1 MFGIDFLGM
10 KIKNPLMLTEGPL
23 SGNEEFIL
31 KAADADTGL
40 IFTKGIRPEPILSPA
55 PYLGI
60 YDTSLMN
67 GDWSCI
73 GYEAWKSVFSRIGG
87 DVPLVASIAKNYVTP
102 ETAADM
108 AEGLQ
113 RAGARIISLVDYN
126 PEELIKA
133 VGLARPRIKV
143 PLMVKLPPFLPR
155 LEEVLKALILAGV
168 DAIAAMD
175 SIGPV
180 LSINTE
186 TGDPLLGSTDGS
198 GYLSGKYILPV
209 TLKYIYEISR
219 LVNVPVVGVGGV
231 TDGDS
236 AVPMIMARATG
247 VGMVT
252 EPMLSGLKVFGNVID
267 EMKTLFEQRGFG
279 SLEDIRGLT
288 LRRNTERVIS
298 ESYKADI
305 DPEKCINCGICREIC
320 YSTAITEME
329 EFHRVDSG
337 RCTGCGLCAGVCPV
351 KAIKYILI

>member
-1 MFGIDFLGM
+1 MFEIDFLGM

-31 KAADADTGL
+31 KAAQADLGL
-40 IFTKGIRPEPILSPA
+40 IFTKGIRPEPILSPT

-73 GYEAWKSVFSRIGG
+73 GYEAWKGVFSRIGG

-108 AEGLQ
+108 AAGLQ
-113 RAGARIISLVDYN
+113 KAGARIISLVDYN
-126 PEELIKA
+126 PQELIKA
-133 VGLARPRIKV
+133 VSLARPRIKV
-143 PLMVKLPPFLPR
+143 PLMVKLPPFLPN
-155 LEEVLKALILAGV
+155 LEEVLRGLVHAGV

-180 LSINTE
+180 LSIDTE
-186 TGDPLLGSTDGS
+186 TGAPLLGSADGS

-209 TLKYIYEISR
+209 TLKYIYEIAR
-219 LVNVPVVGVGGV
+219 FVNVPVVGVGGV

-236 AVPMIMARATG
+236 AVQMMMAGATG

-252 EPMLSGLKVFGNVID
+252 EPMISGLKVFGDVMD
-267 EMKTLFEQRGFG
+267 EIKNLFERRGFRT
-279 SLEDIRGLT
+279 LEEIRGLT
-288 LRRNTERVIS
+288 LRRNTERSIS
-298 ESYKADI
+298 ELYKADI
-305 DPEKCINCGICREIC
+305 DPEKCIDCGICAEIC
-320 YSTAITEME
+320 YSNAIDKME
-329 EFHRVDSG
+329 GVHKADHG
-337 RCTGCGLCAGVCPV
+337 ICTGCGLCAGVCPV